1 MIRMNSFQFL
11 SLKTSAEVKAD
22 NMIQN
27 EGRRLLTS
35 NALPFI
41 QSLP

>member
-1 MIRMNSFQFL
+1 MNSFQFL
-11 SLKTSAEVKAD
+11 SLKTSEVKAD